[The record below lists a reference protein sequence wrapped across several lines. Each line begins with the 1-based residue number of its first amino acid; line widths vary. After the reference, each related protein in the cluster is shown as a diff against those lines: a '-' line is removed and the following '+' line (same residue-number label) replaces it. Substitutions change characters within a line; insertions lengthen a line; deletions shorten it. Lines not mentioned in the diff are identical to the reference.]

1 MAAALTKLNQEIVR
15 LKRELNEKLEKKNL
29 LANEVYALSLQLDK
43 LILAYH
49 RASVKAEEVFF

>member
-49 RASVKAEEVFF
+49 RASVKAE